1 MIECE
6 EFYLSPARQLTD
18 TEKKLVWKKPLS
30 HKVSEEERRICKE
43 IKRNWNRG
51 EMKIANILLEGD
63 AGSGKTQLAKALS
76 ANFGLPYT
84 KVTCFADMDK
94 SDIIGAIL
102 PVISS
107 ERLEKLEPV
116 EQTVLKALYDSDGF
130 QSITEILMDVLE
142 MTQEQA
148 ALKMKQLLK
157 LAAENTEGE
166 AVEYRFYPSEIVR
179 AYQKGYL
186 LEIQEPNVIRDAAVL
201 MALNSALELDGSIN
215 LPTEIIRRHPDFI
228 AVITTNRSYAGS
240 RPLNE
245 ALRDRVQHSEKMD
258 LPTKEVMIERAI
270 AKTGYHD
277 EKVLSVLADIIII
290 LDKTARANAIK
301 GVAGMRSFF
310 YWADAVAAGAS
321 AKETLYH
328 KVIYK
333 ITTDSEEIKLLEEA
347 LEKHGL
353 MASLEEAPFEVKK
366 NEIMTMQL
374 SSGHGEI

>member
-1 MIECE
+1 MNDGKEYI
-6 EFYLSPARQLTD
+6 LSPARQLTD

-30 HKVSEEERRICKE
+30 HQVSEEEQRISQE

-63 AGSGKTQLAKALS
+63 AGSGKTQLVKALS

-94 SDIIGAIL
+94 SDVIGAIL
-102 PVISS
+102 PVIPA
-107 ERLEKLEPV
+107 ERLERMEPV
-116 EQTVLKALYDSDGF
+116 EQTVFRALYESDGF
-130 QSITEILMDVLE
+130 QSITELLMDVLGV
-142 MTQEQA
+142 TREQA
-148 ALKMKQLLK
+148 AVKMKQLLK
-157 LAAENTEGE
+157 RAVENTEGE

-186 LEIQEPNVIRDAAVL
+186 LEIQEPTVIRDAAVL

-228 AVITTNRSYAGS
+228 AVITTNRSYAGT

-245 ALRDRVQHSEKMD
+245 ALRDRVQHTEKMD
-258 LPTKEVMIERAI
+258 LPAKAVMMERAM
-270 AKTGYHD
+270 AKTGYQD
-277 EKVLSVLADIIII
+277 EAVLGVLADIIII

-321 AKETLYH
+321 AKESLYH

-347 LEKHGL
+347 LKNHGL
-353 MASLEEAPFEVKK
+353 LASIDELPIEVKK
-366 NEIMTMQL
+366 NENAKMQ
-374 SSGHGEI
+374 